1 MSRVGKEF
9 DNVELLVTVEATED
23 LVDSAAQRAAT
34 PGVLRVDR
42 GSAGDGTS
50 LLALFLVAAGDFCRD
65 ASWLD
70 AERGDVRCI
79 AAAKPVACRDP
90 RNVNQSTRAFFPF
103 TRLQKTLF
111 FKRSSR

>member
-90 RNVNQSTRAFFPF
+90 
-103 TRLQKTLF
+103 
-111 FKRSSR
+111 